1 MKQLYIRKGNLE
13 ENKNI
18 LIIGEE
24 AELGSRDSAYRPKG
38 TLHQRI
44 PRDPYTRAENLA
56 YIHACKNILLIS
68 SKYKNDHAVHD
79 FVKHFCK
86 DLVTWDGE
94 SNQGLTNSREAFIC
108 KSKNVDKTVRI
119 LRKRIQTVVKPEGFK
134 QFLQK
139 IYYNFRLKKKIKPK
153 RKMRNIKLW
162 LVIILIIVLNFH
174 PVTKPFVR
182 KVETI
187 IYNAILKLFN

>member
-13 ENKNI
+13 ENRNI

-24 AELGSRDSAYRPKG
+24 AELGSRDSAYKPKG
-38 TLHQRI
+38 TLHQRMS
-44 PRDPYTRAENLA
+44 RDPYTGAENLA

-68 SKYKNDHAVHD
+68 SQYKNDHAVHD
-79 FVKHFCK
+79 FVKRFCK
-86 DLVTWDGE
+86 DLVVWDGE

-119 LRKRIQTVVKPEGFK
+119 LRKRIQAVVKPESFK

-139 IYYNFRLKKKIKPK
+139 IYYSLKVKKKIKSK
-153 RKMRNIKLW
+153 RKVRNIKLW
-162 LVIILIIVLNFH
+162 LVIILITVLNFH

-187 IYNAILKLFN
+187 IYNTIAKLFN